1 MSLLIIIVYE
11 LNQTDHKPTY
21 TMAIKRILTYPD
33 PVLRQKVETV
43 TSFDDSLKQL
53 ANDLAET
60 MYDAPGAGLAAN
72 QIGVCLRV
80 VVINI
85 SADKEEKKHLVLV
98 NPEIIEKEGCQVDE
112 EGCLSVIDLT
122 ANVERYRKLLVRAQ
136 DLDGET
142 WEFPA
147 EDFFARVIQHELD
160 HLNGILFIDH
170 LSSLKRALYK
180 KRLKK
185 ILREQEEGST

>member
-1 MSLLIIIVYE
+1 
-11 LNQTDHKPTY
+11 
-21 TMAIKRILTYPD
+21 MAIKKILTFPN

-43 TSFDDSLKQL
+43 TSFDESLKEL
-53 ANDLAET
+53 VTDLADT

-80 VVINI
+80 VVVDVSEN
-85 SADKEEKKHLVLV
+85 KEEKKHLVLV
-98 NPEIIEKEGCQVDE
+98 NPEIIDKEGCQIDE

-122 ANVERYRKLLVRAQ
+122 AKVERYRKLLVRAQ
-136 DLDGET
+136 DLDGKS

-160 HLNGILFIDH
+160 HINGILFIDH
-170 LSSLKRALYK
+170 LSSLKRTLYK

-185 ILREQEEGST
+185 ILREQEEGSF

>member
-1 MSLLIIIVYE
+1 
-11 LNQTDHKPTY
+11 
-21 TMAIKRILTYPD
+21 MATKKILTYPD
-33 PVLRQKVETV
+33 PILRQKVETV
-43 TSFDDSLKQL
+43 TCFDASLKQL
-53 ANDLAET
+53 AADLAET

-80 VVINI
+80 VVIDV
-85 SADKEEKKHLVLV
+85 SPSKEEKKPLVLV
-98 NPEIIEKEGCQVDE
+98 NPEIIEQEGCQVDE

-122 ANVERYRKLLVRAQ
+122 AKVERYRKVQVRAQ
-136 DLDGET
+136 DLDGKT

-170 LSSLKRALYK
+170 LSSLKRMLYK

-185 ILREQEEGST
+185 KLLHEQQDGPS